1 MRRIFAPR
9 RFLSDEAGAATIEAV
24 LWLPFFIIVFGL
36 ITDASLLFNT
46 QSMLTRVVQ
55 DANRAYSIGLLKDE
69 TETQNYIL
77 ARVGAAQGDPDTTVV
92 TTYAY
97 GVIRTKLVV
106 PAGAYMAIGL
116 FDALTQLRL
125 TVTSEQVMES

>member
-1 MRRIFAPR
+1 MT
-9 RFLSDEAGAATIEAV
+9 RFSANGTYLSDETGAATIEAV
-24 LWLPFFIIVFGL
+24 LWLPFFIIIFGL

-55 DANRAYSIGLLKDE
+55 DANRNYSIGLLKSEAE
-69 TETQNYIL
+69 TEDYIL
-77 ARVGAAQGDPDTTVV
+77 ARVGAAKGDPDTSVV

-116 FDALTQLRL
+116 FDALTNLRL